1 MTPEELKAE
10 FSDLVNYY
18 YDEMSECK
26 TLSDLY
32 KLNWHAKDKGINL
45 MFKAFN
51 ETWEQGWDPIKG
63 RKDSD

>member
-10 FSDLVNYY
+10 FNDLVNYY

-32 KLNWHAKDKGINL
+32 KLNWVTKDKGINL

-51 ETWEQGWDPIKG
+51 ETWEQGWDTIKG